1 MRENKNIGSEL
12 DATALR
18 IRGGGRRLVAAVIID
33 IIAALA
39 VIVFG
44 VLLWSSGLLPLKFFI
59 PLCVIL
65 LLLCGVLT
73 ILSLGGRHLLRPTL
87 GMIFNLLLALACVL
101 GSYMVTKGVDTLRD
115 IIGKRESSNHV
126 GIYVRTDDPAKDLQD
141 LESYAFGILG
151 DEDRENTDEAIAE
164 LEKTLGDG
172 KKISYTEYKNKFSM
186 VSDLLSGKLGAVFL
200 NSSYIDVISDVEG
213 FENLGSKLREVYSV
227 RVVSDKTDNKTD
239 IKQPSD
245 TGYPDGVFTVYMS
258 GIDTRSGYLVE
269 KSRCDSNILDTGTC
283 AYQHGITV
291 SMIAAC
297 KFDDLIFPRITS
309 CNTDCT
315 HNSFCTRIDHSDHI
329 HMRDSVTDKF
339 SHFHFDLCSASKA
352 QTFFTGLQNTFPY
365 CRKIVSQDHWSPGI
379 YVINIAVAIYII
391 NIAAICTF
399 NKSRCFSNSAIC
411 THRTVYTARDSFY
424 RSLKKLLRLCH
435 YPILPSSIIFA
446 ISSAK

>member
-151 DEDRENTDEAIAE
+151 DEDRENTDKAIAE

-186 VSDLLSGKLGAVFL
+186 VSDLLSGKLGVVFL

-245 TGYPDGVFTVYMS
+245 
-258 GIDTRSGYLVE
+258 RL
-269 KSRCDSNILDTGTC
+269 SRRRF
-283 AYQHGITV
+283 H
-291 SMIAAC
+291 
-297 KFDDLIFPRITS
+297 RIYERYR
-309 CNTDCT
+309 
-315 HNSFCTRIDHSDHI
+315 HAQRI
-329 HMRDSVTDKF
+329 
-339 SHFHFDLCSASKA
+339 
-352 QTFFTGLQNTFPY
+352 P
-365 CRKIVSQDHWSPGI
+365 CRKEPLRLEHSCRHKLQDQER
-379 YVINIAVAIYII
+379 
-391 NIAAICTF
+391 AAHLHPP
-399 NKSRCFSNSAIC
+399 R
-411 THRTVYTARDSFY
+411 
-424 RSLKKLLRLCH
+424 LLRRAC
-435 YPILPSSIIFA
+435 A
-446 ISSAK
+446 AGGKRCQG